1 MSDPVNTGETHASAK
16 RRLSDG
22 QAVGLL
28 IAYLVLR
35 TVANRVGLAYLPRL
49 LDDAPWAIPL
59 LNNST
64 LTMVAAGTGVRG
76 DTNAIVATAVTSILQ
91 SLITGAFLYWAGW
104 RFGPWLAEKASKEG
118 SLWAGIWNPRQVDRA
133 SRWIDRRGVYA
144 VFIARGAV
152 EWMLTPI
159 LLVAGSTRMRIAK
172 FAASFGA
179 GSVAFAAI
187 MLWLGGRAGD
197 AWPWLPDKI
206 KAFGDWSL
214 RIALGLIVLAVIAV
228 LLSRRG
234 DTKDDASADQ
244 DATTTPSQDPSE
256 SPSTS

>member
-1 MSDPVNTGETHASAK
+1 MSDPVNTGETHPSP
-16 RRLSDG
+16 RHRLNDG
-22 QAVGLL
+22 VAVGLL

-35 TVANRVGLAYLPRL
+35 TIANRVGLAYLPRL

-64 LTMVAAGTGVRG
+64 LTLVAAGTGVRG
-76 DTNAIVATAVTSILQ
+76 DGGAIVATAATSIFQ
-91 SLITGAFLYWAGW
+91 SLITGAFLYWAGL
-104 RFGPWLAEKASKEG
+104 RFGPWLAERASREG
-118 SLWAGIWNPRQVDRA
+118 SLWAGIWNPKHVQRA

-152 EWMLTPI
+152 EWMLTPV
-159 LLVAGSTRMRIAK
+159 LLVAGSTKMRIGK

-179 GSVAFAAI
+179 GSVAFAGI

-214 RIALGLIVLAVIAV
+214 RIVLGLLVLTLIAV
-228 LLSRRG
+228 LLSRRQEA
-234 DTKDDASADQ
+234 KDPGARDQ
-244 DATTTPSQDPSE
+244 DATTTPSQEPSE
-256 SPSTS
+256 SPSTD